1 MEDAGEGAG
10 GVDEEFATLLVD
22 GDREVW
28 VLGES
33 GGLGLE
39 LEDAKDET
47 IAADGVHYP
56 GGLEVVDGLLHES
69 DLGVGVDEVLERVV
83 LNLDLVLFFIFRL
96 LLLLVLSPLLDRSAR
111 RATRANHDTD
121 GNFKLRGNRGQLLDG
136 GRKATFIVRAW
147 SVELD
152 AFGTHG
158 LSLETGGA
166 TEDCDFAVQLG

>member
-1 MEDAGEGAG
+1 MEDAGERAG
-10 GVDEEFATLLVD
+10 GVDQAFAALLVD

-39 LEDAKDET
+39 LEDAEDESVT
-47 IAADGVHYP
+47 ADGVHHS
-56 GGLEVVDGLLHES
+56 GVLEVVDGLLHES
-69 DLGVGVDEVLERVV
+69 NLGVGVDEVLERVI
-83 LNLDLVLFFIFRL
+83 LDLDLVLFFLFRF
-96 LLLLVLSPLLDRSAR
+96 LLLLVLSHLLDGSAR

-121 GNFKLRGNRGQLLDG
+121 GTFKLRGNRGQLLDG
-136 GRKATFIVRAW
+136 GREAAFIVRAW